1 MPEAVIVNPFMHP
14 DVIVRLR
21 DDQEIA
27 EDRVTVGVSHDMR
40 LGAGGYTAA
49 SLIRHGWSVEI
60 VDAIGDDIFGNYTFD
75 SSMEAGFGMGYVSRY
90 SGSHMFV
97 LSVADQR
104 FRGGTMISSCPPA
117 WQRPAREIEAGI
129 SAAPPADVYYIWS
142 WFWSYA
148 NENLKSLPTETVTE
162 GLRKKAK
169 LVVLDPNWK
178 PPGNPPSNEIAGL
191 LSALPAVDILK
202 LNRRDAAVILGEKNY
217 ETAVQELHERGA
229 ALVVLTLGDEGCA
242 VGGKDVDG
250 VVFVP
255 SVANEFYTS
264 TGAGDVF
271 GGAFVADFV
280 AQGDPLRA
288 AHHATRHVGKFL
300 EELA

>member
-1 MPEAVIVNPFMHP
+1 MHP
-14 DVIVRLR
+14 DVIVHLR
-21 DDQEIA
+21 DDQEIV

-40 LGAGGYTAA
+40 LGAGAYTAG

-75 SSMEAGFGMGYVSRY
+75 SSMEAGFGMDYVSRY

-104 FRGGTMISSCPPA
+104 SRGGTMISSCPPT
-117 WQRPAREIEAGI
+117 WQRSAHEIEAGI

-148 NENLKSLPTETVTE
+148 NENLKSLSTQSVTE
-162 GLRKKAK
+162 ALRKKAK

-178 PPGNPPSNEIAGL
+178 PPGNPPSNEVAGL
-191 LSALPAVDILK
+191 LAALPAVDILK
-202 LNRRDAAVILGEKNY
+202 LNRRDAAVILGEKDY
-217 ETAVQELHERGA
+217 ETTVRELHEKGA
-229 ALVVLTLGDEGCA
+229 ALVVLTLGAEGCA
-242 VGGKDVDG
+242 VGGRDVDG
-250 VVFVP
+250 VVFIPAVATAP
-255 SVANEFYTS
+255 SNA

-271 GGAFVADFV
+271 GGAFVADFA

-288 AHHATRHVGKFL
+288 AHHATGYVGKFL